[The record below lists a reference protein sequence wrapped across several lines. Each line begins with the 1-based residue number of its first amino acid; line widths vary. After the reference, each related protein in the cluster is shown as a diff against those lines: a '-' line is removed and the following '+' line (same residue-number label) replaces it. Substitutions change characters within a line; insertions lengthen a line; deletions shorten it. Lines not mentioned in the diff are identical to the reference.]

1 MNFFGGI
8 SVLVCKTPN
17 CLGKV
22 FHVNVNVHHVNYIIL
37 PAKVAAK
44 DLSIKTSVQ
53 RTNLPHYY
61 ILVFVKRLGLGLGTG
76 NRESRIETVPVL
88 TV

>member
-1 MNFFGGI
+1 M
-8 SVLVCKTPN
+8 LVCKTPN

-61 ILVFVKRLGLGLGTG
+61 ILVLLKGVILLLLLSSPSPKSQSPKSQSQDQKDLG
-76 NRESRIETVPVL
+76 
-88 TV
+88 